1 MPISE
6 LKLAKE
12 LIRRPSIT
20 PKDAGAINILAKKLR
35 SLGFKCQLINFKN
48 IKNLYA
54 KLGKSSPNFCYAGHT
69 DVVPPGNISD
79 WSVNPFKP
87 TVKNNKLIGR
97 GANDMKASIAC
108 FVAAVSRFKA
118 KNKKFNGSISLLI
131 TGDEEG
137 VAINGTKRVV
147 EYLKRKREKIN
158 FCLVG
163 EPTNPNKLGEMIK
176 IGRRGSITGRLTIT
190 GTQGHVAYPHR
201 ANNPSNTIVN
211 ILKRIKE
218 TKLDNGTKKVVKYLK
233 RKKEKINFCLVGEP
247 TNPNKLG
254 EMIKIGRRGSITG
267 RLTVIGTQGHVAYPH
282 IANNP
287 SNTLVKILKK
297 IKEVKLD
304 KGTKNFQPSNLE
316 ITKIN
321 IDNHTDNVIPGSANA
336 VFNIRYNDKHS
347 SSSLKR
353 KLNKIFRSIT
363 RKAKCKFNI
372 KYEVSGEAF
381 LTKPNKTTYMIQNTI
396 KKITGIKPKLST
408 AGGTSDARFIRKI
421 APCLEFG
428 LVGKTMHKIDES
440 VPLPDLKKLTNIY
453 LNILENYF
461 K

>member
-12 LIRRPSIT
+12 LIRRPSVT
-20 PKDAGAINILAKKLR
+20 PKDAGTINLLAKKLR
-35 SLGFKCQLINFKN
+35 SLGFKCQIINFKN

-54 KLGKSSPNFCYAGHT
+54 KLGKSKPNFCYAGHT
-69 DVVPPGNISD
+69 DVVPPGNINE

-108 FVAAVSRFKA
+108 FVAAVSKFKI
-118 KNKKFNGSISLLI
+118 KNKKFKGSISLLI

-137 VAINGTKRVV
+137 LAI
-147 EYLKRKREKIN
+147 
-158 FCLVG
+158 
-163 EPTNPNKLGEMIK
+163 
-176 IGRRGSITGRLTIT
+176 
-190 GTQGHVAYPHR
+190 
-201 ANNPSNTIVN
+201 
-211 ILKRIKE
+211 
-218 TKLDNGTKKVVKYLK
+218 NGTKKVVKYLK

-247 TNPNKLG
+247 TNPNRLG

-267 RLTVIGTQGHVAYPH
+267 RLTIIGTQGHVAYPH
-282 IANNP
+282 RANNP
-287 SNTLVKILKK
+287 SNAMVKILKK
-297 IKEVKLD
+297 IKEMKLD

-321 IDNHTDNVIPGSANA
+321 IDNYADNVIPGSAKA
-336 VFNIRYNDKHS
+336 VFNIRFNDKHS

-353 KLNKIFRSIT
+353 KLNTVFRSIT
-363 RKAKCKFNI
+363 TKAKCKFNI
-372 KYEVSGEAF
+372 KYEISGESF

-396 KKITGIKPKLST
+396 KKITKIKPKLST

-428 LVGKTMHKIDES
+428 LVGKTMHKVNES
-440 VPLPDLKKLTNIY
+440 VPISDLKKLSNIY
-453 LNILENYF
+453 LRILENYF

>member
-12 LIRRPSIT
+12 LIRKPSIT
-20 PKDAGAINILAKKLR
+20 PKDAGAINLLAKNLR
-35 SLGFKCQLINFKN
+35 SLGFNCKIINFKN

-79 WSVNPFKP
+79 WSINPFRP
-87 TVKNNKLIGR
+87 VVKNNKLIGR

-108 FVAAVSRFKA
+108 FVAAVSKFKTQ
-118 KNKKFNGSISLLI
+118 NKKFKGSISLLI

-137 VAINGTKRVV
+137 IAINGTKRVV
-147 EYLKRKREKIN
+147 KYLKRKREKIN

-163 EPTNPNKLGEMIK
+163 EPTN
-176 IGRRGSITGRLTIT
+176 
-190 GTQGHVAYPHR
+190 Q
-201 ANNPSNTIVN
+201 
-211 ILKRIKE
+211 
-218 TKLDNGTKKVVKYLK
+218 
-233 RKKEKINFCLVGEP
+233 
-247 TNPNKLG
+247 NKLG

-282 IANNP
+282 RANNP
-287 SNTLVKILKK
+287 SSTMIKILKR
-297 IKEVKLD
+297 IKELKLD
-304 KGTKNFQPSNLE
+304 RGTKNFQPSNLE

-321 IDNHTDNVIPGSANA
+321 IDNHADNVIPSSANA
-336 VFNIRYNDKHS
+336 VFNIRFNDRHS
-347 SSSLKR
+347 ASSLKR
-353 KLNKIFRSIT
+353 KLNTIFRSIT
-363 RKAKCKFNI
+363 KKAKCKFRI
-372 KYEVSGEAF
+372 QYEVSGESF
-381 LTKPNKTTYMIQNTI
+381 LTKPNRTTYMIQNTI

-408 AGGTSDARFIRKI
+408 SGGTSDARFIRNI

-428 LVGKTMHKIDES
+428 LVGKTMHKVDES
-440 VPLPDLKKLTNIY
+440 VSVSDLKKLTKIY
-453 LNILENYF
+453 QNILINYF